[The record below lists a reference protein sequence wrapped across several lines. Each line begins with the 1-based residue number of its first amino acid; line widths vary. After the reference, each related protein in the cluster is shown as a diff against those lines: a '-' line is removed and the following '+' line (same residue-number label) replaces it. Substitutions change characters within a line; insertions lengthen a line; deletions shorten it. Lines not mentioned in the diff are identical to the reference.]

1 MLARHFKSAR
11 LACVLGVGLVV
22 GATASLAADRSDV
35 QDFLTVT
42 GFDVAIES
50 IALGAEGAPSM
61 LGLEADAFGK
71 RWKQLSEE
79 VFEPDQMVAQATDML
94 AEALEQDLLSHAM
107 QFYQSELGMRLVAT
121 ENLSH
126 MDDPDLKHIA
136 GREIIAQMVQDG
148 DVKIGYFQRM
158 NVAIDPEDLG
168 LRAVQEIQVRFL
180 VAASRAGVI
189 ERNLDEEMLWAQIKE
204 TEAEVRRSMQAAA
217 LTGAAYTYQGFSA
230 EDLEAYVLALEDPKM
245 QQVYELMNAV
255 HFRIMGNG
263 FDALAQR
270 LDALRPSQEL

>member
-1 MLARHFKSAR
+1 MFARYLKSAR
-11 LACVLGVGLVV
+11 LAIVLGGGIVV
-22 GATASLAADRSDV
+22 GAAQAFAAERADV
-35 QDFLTVT
+35 ESFLKVT

-50 IALGAEGAPSM
+50 IALGAEDAPSM
-61 LGLEADAFGK
+61 LGLEQDAFGK
-71 RWKQLSEE
+71 RWRQLSEE
-79 VFEPDQMVAQATDML
+79 IFVPAQMLQQATDML
-94 AEALEQDLLSHAM
+94 AEALAQDLLKHAI
-107 QFYQSELGMRLVAT
+107 QFYESDLGTRLVAA

-136 GREIIAQMVQDG
+136 GREIIAQMVQKG
-148 DVKIGYFQRM
+148 DAKIGFFQRM

-189 ERNLDEEMLWAQIKE
+189 ERDLDEAMLWAQIRE

-217 LTGAAYTYQGFSA
+217 LTGSAYTYQGFS
-230 EDLEAYVLALEDPKM
+230 EDELETYTEALEDPKM
-245 QQVYELMNAV
+245 QKVYELMNAV
-255 HFRIMGNG
+255 HFRIMGDR